1 MTPHAAARAVT
12 ARHPHPPVMCGL
24 QAEEMAARVAAA
36 RQRHVQLT
44 ERLLAVARHADALEG
59 RFASWKGMG

>member
-1 MTPHAAARAVT
+1 
-12 ARHPHPPVMCGL
+12 MCGL